1 MQLFSKLE
9 GIPSQSEVDGSVLGK
24 LYIFMVRT
32 ETDNVTVSCVYAP
45 YILAKEGVNSGQPA
59 AFATSY
65 MVG

>member
-32 ETDNVTVSCVYAP
+32 ETDNVTVSCSYTL
-45 YILAKEGVNSGQPA
+45 YI
-59 AFATSY
+59 
-65 MVG
+65 